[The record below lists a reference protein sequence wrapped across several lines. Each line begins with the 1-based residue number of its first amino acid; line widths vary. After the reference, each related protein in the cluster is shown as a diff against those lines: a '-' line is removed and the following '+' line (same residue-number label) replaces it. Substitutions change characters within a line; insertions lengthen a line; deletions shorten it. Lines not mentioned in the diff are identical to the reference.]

1 VQRIWNGGATMK
13 ILVLDDHRGFREAI
27 ESILTRHGHDVVG
40 VESAEKAIPLVENGD
55 YDFVLVDYQMP
66 EHDGIWFMQ
75 HVQRP
80 RRTKAIL
87 ATAIVNRQIIDA
99 MFKAGASGYLI
110 KPFDEDDLLMHL
122 RFYSGSGA

>member
-1 VQRIWNGGATMK
+1 MGFADMK
-13 ILVLDDHRGFREAI
+13 ILVLDDHRGFREEV
-27 ESILTRHGHDVVG
+27 ESILTRHGHHVVG
-40 VESAEKAIPLVENGD
+40 VESAEQAIPLVENGD

-75 HVQRP
+75 NVRKP
-80 RRTKAIL
+80 RRTRAIL
-87 ATAIVNRQIIDA
+87 STAIVNRQIIDA

-122 RFYSGSGA
+122 RFYTRSAE